1 MAWFSFIVGALFIV
15 GGLFIFGV
23 ATYGLFKFNYI
34 LNRLHVAAKCDTLAS
49 LMILVGLII
58 IGGLTYTSLKL
69 LFILVFLWLSNPV
82 ASHLIAKTESKT
94 NPVFTSMREADK

>member
-1 MAWFSFIVGALFIV
+1 MEWFSFIVGAVFII
-15 GGLFIFGV
+15 GGLFIFAV

-49 LMILVGLII
+49 LMVLIGLII
-58 IGGLTYTSLKL
+58 MGGLTFTSLKL
-69 LFILVFLWLSNPV
+69 LFIVVFLWLSNPV

-94 NPVFTSMREADK
+94 NPVFKSMREVKE